1 MYNTMR
7 KVLISREF
15 GAGWVSWASGST
27 EFKQWMLTYQ
37 PIIDLLKNGGEFTD
51 EDCGS
56 ISIKDKIHPVLKQFL
71 KDAKEKFD
79 QEPYI
84 GGATGLCVEE
94 VSGPVRITEYDGF
107 ESFEYP
113 EDGEWL

>member
-7 KVLISREF
+7 KILISYGY

-37 PIIDLLKNGGEFTD
+37 PIIDFLENGGKFTD

-56 ISIKDKIHPVLKQFL
+56 VSRKDKIHTILQQFL
-71 KDAKEKFD
+71 KEAKEKFGED
-79 QEPYI
+79 PYI
-84 GGATGLCVEE
+84 GGATGLKVVE
-94 VSGPVRITEYDGF
+94 VSGPVRITEYDGA
-107 ESFEYP
+107 
-113 EDGEWL
+113 EDYETPKGGEWL